1 MSKDE
6 KFTAEKELLGFYVTG
21 HPLDAYAG
29 AIAKGKFEQ
38 LGVLEQLKDGKKY
51 DFAGSI
57 ATLDMRYTKK
67 GGKPFAIMTL
77 EDFTGQTEVMVWNE
91 TWVKVNEILEKGAVV
106 AMNAKV
112 ETDSRSESKRL
123 TAEKISLLEKVDLP
137 SGAGGTTNGVANGNG
152 DGIRNGNGALTLH
165 LKPSNCTTEDLL
177 FIRSAAE
184 KHHGTTPLKL
194 RILTAKGRAVSLQA
208 ESKYA
213 VDNSPQLRAQ
223 LERWLG

>member
-6 KFTAEKELLGFYVTG
+6 MFTAEKELLGFYVTG

-38 LGVLEQLKDGKKY
+38 LGVLEQLRDGKKY
-51 DFAGSI
+51 NFAGSI

-106 AMNAKV
+106 QMKAKV
-112 ETDSRSESKRL
+112 ETDSRSDSKRL
-123 TAEKISLLEKVDLP
+123 TAEKISPLEKVDLP
-137 SGAGGTTNGVANGNG
+137 PGANGTSNGNG
-152 DGIRNGNGALTLH
+152 TLTLH
-165 LKPSNCTTEDLL
+165 LKPSNCTTDDLL

-208 ESKYA
+208 EGKFA

-223 LERWLG
+223 LERWLA